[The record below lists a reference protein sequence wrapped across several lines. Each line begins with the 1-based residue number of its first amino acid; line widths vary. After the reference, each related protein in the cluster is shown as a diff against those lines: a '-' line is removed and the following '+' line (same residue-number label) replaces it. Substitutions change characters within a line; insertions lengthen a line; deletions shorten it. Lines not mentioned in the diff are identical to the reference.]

1 MQFPIVE
8 TLQVLLA
15 VLNPIKLFVT
25 EILFV
30 LSAFVRDDGL
40 PLASVPKYTWHITN
54 LMQVKH
60 IFDTP
65 EVNMVPLSLLAE
77 QLQLLYL

>member
-1 MQFPIVE
+1 MNVME
-8 TLQVLLA
+8 T
-15 VLNPIKLFVT
+15 
-25 EILFV
+25 LFV

-40 PLASVPKYTWHITN
+40 PLGSVPKYTWHITN

-65 EVNMVPLSLLAE
+65 EVNMV
-77 QLQLLYL
+77 